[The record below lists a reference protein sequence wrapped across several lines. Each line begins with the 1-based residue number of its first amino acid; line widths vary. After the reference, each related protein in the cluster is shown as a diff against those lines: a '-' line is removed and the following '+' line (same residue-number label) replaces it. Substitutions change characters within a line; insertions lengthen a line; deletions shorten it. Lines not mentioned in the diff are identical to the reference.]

1 MDKTPNEYIRWRYA
15 GGEDREAIAKDT
27 MKISDAELE
36 LQKTVIDFVY
46 TDPDTAK
53 TTKTKRVIKR
63 LTGERKTNKS
73 TKENDYEVQFKA
85 PHDSDDCKHFYGY
98 KKLVKWGW
106 DKACKKVDV
115 KVAQAAS
122 GMFRPLTSSNV
133 ESHLKNVG
141 LDAEFATHHR
151 ISALSGGQKVKVVL
165 GAAMWMQPHLVIL
178 DEPTNYLDR
187 ESLGALADAIR
198 EFEGG
203 VVIISHNNDF
213 TTALCP
219 ETWVVEKDEDEISR
233 PNCRG
238 DPEWMKNALATK
250 CDDQQ
255 AITEVTDAYG
265 NVTEIKAKK
274 TLTKKE
280 IKKMTKEI
288 KAKIKSG
295 AELDE
300 DEEAFAEEHELWK

>member
-1 MDKTPNEYIRWRYA
+1 M
-15 GGEDREAIAKDT
+15 
-27 MKISDAELE
+27 
-36 LQKTVIDFVY
+36 
-46 TDPDTAK
+46 
-53 TTKTKRVIKR
+53 
-63 LTGERKTNKS
+63 
-73 TKENDYEVQFKA
+73 
-85 PHDSDDCKHFYGY
+85 
-98 KKLVKWGW
+98 
-106 DKACKKVDV
+106 
-115 KVAQAAS
+115 
-122 GMFRPLTSSNV
+122 
-133 ESHLKNVG
+133 
-141 LDAEFATHHR
+141 
-151 ISALSGGQKVKVVL
+151 GGQKVKVVL

-219 ETWVVEKDEDEISR
+219 ETWVVEKD
-233 PNCRG
+233 
-238 DPEWMKNALATK
+238 
-250 CDDQQ
+250 DDQQ

-295 AELDE
+295 AELDD

>member
-1 MDKTPNEYIRWRYA
+1 M
-15 GGEDREAIAKDT
+15 G
-27 MKISDAELE
+27 
-36 LQKTVIDFVY
+36 
-46 TDPDTAK
+46 
-53 TTKTKRVIKR
+53 
-63 LTGERKTNKS
+63 
-73 TKENDYEVQFKA
+73 
-85 PHDSDDCKHFYGY
+85 
-98 KKLVKWGW
+98 
-106 DKACKKVDV
+106 
-115 KVAQAAS
+115 
-122 GMFRPLTSSNV
+122 
-133 ESHLKNVG
+133 
-141 LDAEFATHHR
+141 
-151 ISALSGGQKVKVVL
+151 
-165 GAAMWMQPHLVIL
+165 
-178 DEPTNYLDR
+178 
-187 ESLGALADAIR
+187 IR

-274 TLTKKE
+274 
-280 IKKMTKEI
+280 MTKEI